1 MTEYSKLEKNLKA
14 NRAIKRNMNTNIHY
28 SFIYTR
34 VFNIF
39 TTLNQLNFFHLKNT
53 SQIISIS
60 LIVALGGFLFGF
72 DAGIISGVMS
82 FAGPEFDL
90 TEIQSGWVVSSPSF
104 AAMISMLFSGRLSD
118 NIGRRKLLI
127 IVALLYAFSAVFSAT
142 AVSYEMLYIARM
154 IGGFAFG
161 AALVLA
167 PMYIAEISTAE
178 NRGKLVSLQ
187 QLNIVFGFFAAFLS
201 NYFFNKYNTLD
212 STFLNDQNVWRW
224 MLGIELLPALLYFS
238 LLFFVPKSPRWL
250 YLKGQISEAKN
261 VFVNIYGNERGGLEI
276 KSIEEN
282 STAYKNKLKIKD
294 LFKPSLRFILS
305 LGLIV
310 GVLQQITGINAV
322 YFYATTIFKQTGIG
336 TDAAFSSGVLL
347 STISVVF
354 TFVAIYLIDRMGR
367 RPLLLIGTA
376 GISVSLLIC
385 AYGFNQASYQ
395 LKEKDLNKFEFV
407 NSQKLISIVD
417 KVYTNDVDFK
427 NEIKDI
433 LGTKVFSKNDGAILE
448 AATTINSTLILIGIL
463 GFIACFAFSL
473 GPVMWVLLSEL
484 FPLKYRG
491 LAIGSIAFINSFI
504 SSVVQLFFPW
514 ELSNLGNSLTFF
526 IYGIIALIGFFV
538 MVRILPETKGKS
550 LEELEKILIK

>member
-1 MTEYSKLEKNLKA
+1 MRTKLQ
-14 NRAIKRNMNTNIHY
+14 I
-28 SFIYTR
+28 
-34 VFNIF
+34 VF
-39 TTLNQLNFFHLKNT
+39 
-53 SQIISIS
+53 IS

-82 FAGPEFDL
+82 YVGPEFDL
-90 TEIQSGWVVSSPSF
+90 TEIQAGWVVSSPSF
-104 AAMISMLFSGRLSD
+104 AAMLSMLFSGRISD
-118 NIGRRKLLI
+118 IIGRRKLLI
-127 IVALLYAFSAVFSAT
+127 IIALLYAVSAIFSAV
-142 AVSYEMLYIARM
+142 AVSYEMLYVARM

-161 AALVLA
+161 AALVIA

-201 NYFFNKYNTLD
+201 NYFFNKYNTVD
-212 STFLNDQNVWRW
+212 SNFLTDENVWRW
-224 MLGIELLPALLYFS
+224 MLGIEFIPAILYFS

-250 YLKGQISEAKN
+250 YLNDQIFKAKE
-261 VFVNIYGNERGGLEI
+261 VLVNIYGHEKGGIEI

-282 STAYKNKLKIKD
+282 SSADKNKSRLKIQD
-294 LFKPSLRFILS
+294 LFNPSLRFILIV
-305 LGLIV
+305 GLIV
-310 GVLQQITGINAV
+310 GILQQITGINAV
-322 YFYATTIFKQTGIG
+322 YFYATSIFKQTGIG

-347 STISVVF
+347 STISVIF

-385 AYGFNQASYQ
+385 AYGFNQATYQ
-395 LKEKDLNKFEFV
+395 LNENDINQFEFL
-407 NSQKLISIVD
+407 NSEKLISVAD

-427 NEIKDI
+427 NEIKSI
-433 LGTKVFSKNDGAILE
+433 LGTNVYSKNDGAILE
-448 AATTINSTLILIGIL
+448 AASKMNSTLILIGIL

-491 LAIGSIAFINSFI
+491 LAIGSIAFVNSFI
-504 SSVVQLFFPW
+504 SSVVQLIFPW
-514 ELSNLGNSLTFF
+514 ELSNLGSSTTFL
-526 IYGIIALIGFFV
+526 IYGVFALFGLIFIISKV
-538 MVRILPETKGKS
+538 PETKGKS
-550 LEELEKILIK
+550 LEELEQILVK